1 MKSADLVVTE
11 KAQKGFYPTPLSLG
25 GRLLAGIDWK
35 MVSSVLE
42 PSAGK
47 GNLLIALAD
56 GWLASRGRYDG
67 KVDVDCIEIDPHL
80 RSILLY
86 EFGGQ
91 HEEEMCQR
99 MNVLKGKAEW
109 DYRTQSR
116 GQLTPEEIEE
126 KKALENEQDRRR
138 VISFHMIHDDF
149 LTFGSRKRYDLI
161 VMNPPFEDGDVH
173 LLRAIEYQERSGG
186 MVRCILNAETIR
198 NPYTN
203 RRKLLREKLVAIGA
217 EIEFVDGAFSEAER
231 QTDVS
236 VAIIKATIPAPKQDS
251 SIFDRLQK
259 AAHLDEG
266 PVQNVTEMAVTDF
279 LEQIVSRFNVE
290 VDAGLELIREYEA
303 MRPYLLNSFDEEDK
317 YRTPTLTLCAG
328 DPSRHFRGDG
338 PKINE
343 FLQLTR
349 AKYWGAL
356 FSNKEFIGKLTSN
369 LRTKYYGMVDAL
381 ADYDFTLFNIQQIVT
396 QMNAELG
403 QGIEETIVAMFD
415 RMTEKHSWYPEMEK
429 NVHYFNGWKTN
440 KVHKINKKVIL
451 PCNGA
456 YSTYSWEK
464 DALCVRGAVSA
475 IEDIEK
481 VFDFLDGQMTAP
493 VDLYWVVERASKAGQ
508 TRNIHC
514 KYFDVTFY
522 KKGTMHITFRNQE
535 LVDRFNIYC
544 GRKKNWLPPC
554 YGKARYAD
562 MSTEERAVV
571 DGFHG
576 DGSDGAGETAYGEVM
591 ANAEYYLAEPSRS
604 APALM
609 APAT

>member
-356 FSNKEFIGKLTSN
+356 FSNKEFIGIASLEGS
-369 LRTKYYGMVDAL
+369 L
-381 ADYDFTLFNIQQIVT
+381 ADGTLANIRFLPSCIEQVVKAVPRIV
-396 QMNAELG
+396 QGDLAVLG
-403 QGIEETIVAMFD
+403 DDEVGGLVPILLMLQEKQVRPDCDGVA
-415 RMTEKHSWYPEMEK
+415 
-429 NVHYFNGWKTN
+429 
-440 KVHKINKKVIL
+440 I
-451 PCNGA
+451 
-456 YSTYSWEK
+456 
-464 DALCVRGAVSA
+464 DAVRGKGEVALIDDV
-475 IEDIEK
+475 
-481 VFDFLDGQMTAP
+481 P
-493 VDLYWVVERASKAGQ
+493 
-508 TRNIHC
+508 C
-514 KYFDVTFY
+514 PDVTGDPDMVCLGGGNQPPFLRLFADRPILQRHPLAA
-522 KKGTMHITFRNQE
+522 HILQG
-535 LVDRFNIYC
+535 L
-544 GRKKNWLPPC
+544 GRPAEIAHSNGGPAAQCRVAGHAVPPTA
-554 YGKARYAD
+554 GA
-562 MSTEERAVV
+562 AVV
-571 DGFHG
+571 LGLSLLLPGGEPLQQALGLVGVHVAHG
-576 DGSDGAGETAYGEVM
+576 VLLTRWR
-591 ANAEYYLAEPSRS
+591 LQRC
-604 APALM
+604 
-609 APAT
+609 